1 MEQRNPSH
9 LPREAGSALVPVE
22 QHRQPLLPYE
32 RQLIEVLGLSE
43 QEYREFVAEVAR
55 KSRERPAGYEHI
67 PDIRCAPVVV
77 AIVVNLVVGAAL
89 TAISMLLAPKP
100 PEPDEQK
107 GKKLASQQGRTRFNN
122 NVAFDSA
129 PQLAQLGSRVPIP
142 FGRYEQY
149 GGELPPAD
157 DEEVGE
163 TGIPSGGMVVEP
175 LLVWSRMLS
184 NGSFQSLKVMAMIG
198 QTGIEG
204 VPPIEAVMIGGQ
216 PIANIYKSNYAFFW
230 SSKPGSNRLDLSNLV
245 AGDASPDGHF
255 LAPSASS
262 DNGPAFSC
270 AYSPTNTASFGV
282 YNSIRNG
289 GHYRVNWRVI
299 SVATKE
305 GRDVLYDERMKIAG
319 KDGRWI
325 GTGMHGLGRAYSTRM
340 GITRING
347 THYSEPKV
355 VTVKRKDKITFSI
368 NGKLFT
374 NDSCGFDT
382 IKSGVNCDD
391 INNTIVSMC
400 EEADDLLRMGEI
412 FLCNRTMLRVVERPT
427 AAWTRKKDF
436 EYELEVIGFTGANRE
451 IGVAGTKA
459 LEDDILS
466 EGGDSD
472 PEHYFRST
480 SWYPLHKVDIGQVAN
495 TRPVEV
501 TELGISSNV
510 WSKANGLCNFNSVPT
525 PNELER
531 FDRDEVQ
538 LQSGSMD
545 KYMNRTSFFVLGI
558 KEVGNPQGLNSA
570 GSDVN
575 DDDGLFDGFDMM
587 NDTLFCVRGNRPVDI
602 FNYIRIHHPHK
613 AEYEFRLVPKD
624 ACNIHRYAAYT
635 GQSIYVLN
643 TNGPIRSVIEN
654 TVYGR
659 VLLKFNALVMPVE
672 ELFELPE
679 LRSGDADRVTSV
691 TCTVTSFSPIG
702 VVGTSGGGYLQAY
715 YETIL
720 GQLKDPNNPGG
731 GDRAIFGETR
741 TRNFSFTSG
750 RVTFNCTMTG
760 TVLNYSYDAAF
771 VALHGTAK
779 AWGGIHVRVVSTA
792 GAVTEGAH
800 YDDTRT
806 IGKSWY
812 AYWHTRSGPVTFRYG
827 ATGVTCTKG
836 EIKLDFIRNFEPYA
850 QIKEISVYSEISRS
864 CDNKPEHRIV
874 YINESLDCNP
884 VADYYDLTMVGV
896 KLRSLNQVQSFEQL
910 QIYLKN
916 GIRVTRLEDG
926 QHGPTNNFADVVY
939 WLLTQAGASIGGEL
953 SNKLIDKDSFV
964 SAARFIRQTRLR
976 FDGAITDKT
985 NLRTYITQLAPLFL
999 CNFVVKNGRFALV
1012 PAVPTRSDGE
1022 IDDGPV
1028 AIQQIFTDGNI
1039 IDGSFELNYLEQGD
1053 RQDFRAVTHYRDTPV
1068 NGLVQEQ
1075 TIVVKWKEEGVAP
1088 PPQEDIDM
1096 SPFCTRRGHAFI
1108 AARYLLSVRRRID
1121 HIVKFQTLADGL
1133 SLGPGDYI
1141 RVDTLSSPYESARNA
1156 VVRSDLTLLSPS
1168 EVKDGTY
1175 TAHIYREG
1183 SQAVATEQVVIQGN
1197 RVSDPTLA
1205 NALLNIPSITRRTN
1219 VYMVDKLDL
1228 TEDGLVDI
1236 TASHFPVFADG
1247 RSKIVDDILHAN
1259 RYVKFEVIE

>member
-1 MEQRNPSH
+1 MEQRDPSH
-9 LPREAGSALVPVE
+9 LPRQEGSALVPVE

-43 QEYREFVAEVAR
+43 QDYQEFAAEVAR

-67 PDIRCAPVVV
+67 PDIRCDPVS
-77 AIVVNLVVGAAL
+77 ILINLVIGIAL
-89 TAISMLLAPKP
+89 SAVSALLAPKP
-100 PEPDEQK
+100 PTPGDQK
-107 GKKLASQQGRTRFNN
+107 SKQLANQRGRTRFNN
-122 NVAFDSA
+122 NVGFDSA

-163 TGIPSGGMVVEP
+163 SGIPSGGMVVEP
-175 LLVWSRMLS
+175 LLVWTRMLS
-184 NGSFQSLKVMAMIG
+184 NGSFQSLKAMAVIG

-204 VPPIEAVMIGGQ
+204 TPPIEAVMIGGQ
-216 PIANIYKSNYAFFW
+216 PIANIHKSNYAFFW

-245 AGDASPDGHF
+245 AGDATPDGNF

-262 DNGPAFSC
+262 DNGPAFSS

-289 GHYRVNWRVI
+289 GHYRVNWQVI
-299 SVATKE
+299 S
-305 GRDVLYDERMKIAG
+305 IAG
-319 KDGRWI
+319 KTDHDRLKTERKKVAGKDAQWIAKGMDGI
-325 GTGMHGLGRAYSTRM
+325 GRAYSTRM
-340 GITRING
+340 GVTHVNG
-347 THYSEPKV
+347 THYSDPVV
-355 VTVKRKDKITFSI
+355 VTVSRKDRITFSI

-374 NDSCGFDT
+374 NDSCDFPKDT
-382 IKSGVNCDD
+382 GVTCDD
-391 INNTIVSMC
+391 INNTIISMC
-400 EEADDLLRMGEI
+400 EEADDLLRMGEV

-427 AAWTRKKDF
+427 DAWT
-436 EYELEVIGFTGANRE
+436 LEVIGFTGANRE
-451 IGVAGTKA
+451 IGVSGTRA
-459 LEDDILS
+459 LNDDILS
-466 EGGDSD
+466 EGGDSN
-472 PEHYFRST
+472 PEDYFRST
-480 SWYPLHKVDIGQVAN
+480 SWYPLHKIDIGQVAN

-501 TELGISSNV
+501 TELGIRSNV

-525 PNELER
+525 PNELKR
-531 FDRDEVQ
+531 FDDDEVQ
-538 LQSGSMD
+538 LQSGVMD
-545 KYMNRTSFFVLGI
+545 KYMNRTSFFVLGV
-558 KEVGNPQGLNSA
+558 KEVGNPMGLDSA
-570 GSDVN
+570 GKDVS
-575 DDDGLFDGFDMM
+575 DDDDLFDGFDMI
-587 NDTLFCVRGNRPVDI
+587 NGTLFCVRSNRPVDVY
-602 FNYIRIHHPHK
+602 NYIRIHHPRRS
-613 AEYEFRLVPKD
+613 ELEFRLVPKD
-624 ACNIHRYAAYT
+624 ACNIHRYAAFT
-635 GQSIYVLN
+635 NQSIYVLN
-643 TNGPIRSVIEN
+643 TSGPVRSVIEH
-654 TVYGR
+654 TVYGDITM
-659 VLLKFNALVMPVE
+659 KFNALVMPVE
-672 ELFELPE
+672 DLFELPE
-679 LRSGDADRVTSV
+679 LRSGDADRVTEV

-702 VVGTSGGGYLQAY
+702 VVATSGGGYLQAY

-720 GQLKDPNNPGG
+720 GQLKDPNVPNG
-731 GDRAIFGETR
+731 GDRAIYGETR

-750 RVTFNCTMTG
+750 GVTFNCTMTG
-760 TVLNYSYDAAF
+760 TVLDYSYDAAF
-771 VALHGTAK
+771 VATHGTAK
-779 AWGGIHVRVVSTA
+779 AWGGIYVRVTSTA
-792 GAVTEGAH
+792 GTVTEGAY

-836 EIKLDFIRNFEPYA
+836 EIKLEFIRNFEPYA
-850 QIKEISVYSEISRS
+850 QIKEISVYSELSRS
-864 CDNKPEHRIV
+864 CNSKPEHAIA
-874 YINESLDCNP
+874 YLNESLDCYP

-896 KLRSLNQVQSFEQL
+896 KLRTLNQVQSFEQL

-916 GIRVTRLEDG
+916 GISVTRLEDG

-939 WLLTQAGASIGGEL
+939 WLLTQAGASIGAEL
-953 SNKLIDKDSFV
+953 SSKLIDKDSFV
-964 SAARFIRQTRLR
+964 ATARFQRQTRLR
-976 FDGAITDKT
+976 FDGAITDLT
-985 NLRTYITQLAPLFL
+985 NLRSYITQLAPLFL
-999 CNFVVKNGRFALV
+999 CNFVIKNGRFALV
-1012 PAVPTRSDGE
+1012 PAIPTRSDGE

-1039 IDGSFELNYLEQGD
+1039 IDGSFELSYLEQGD

-1075 TIVVKWKEEGVAP
+1075 TIVVKWKDEGVAP

-1141 RVDTLSSPYESARNA
+1141 RVDTLSSPYESVRNA

-1183 SQAVATEQVVIQGN
+1183 SQAVATEQVVLQGN

-1228 TEDGLVDI
+1228 TEEGLVDI

-1259 RYVKFEVIE
+1259 RYTKFEVIE